1 MANND
6 GQKSSLGKGGII
18 AIVVSAI
25 IIIALLIVI
34 IILLKGRNTESKEET
49 QKRNV
54 VVGSDNVEEV
64 VDQMALAEYIEP
76 GYYSVSMTNTWHF
89 ATGDSESED
98 AYVANKEENTNDVY
112 FDVFLASDEE
122 HPILESP
129 VIPRGAELE
138 NIKLDT
144 PLEAGTYDCVMIYH
158 LVDDEQNP
166 VSSLRV
172 GITIIVEK

>member
-18 AIVVSAI
+18 AIVVGGV

-34 IILLKGRNTESKEET
+34 LILLKGRTTKEEV

-54 VVGSDNVEEV
+54 VVGNSNVEEV
-64 VDQMALAEYIEP
+64 VDQMALAEYVEP

-89 ATGDSESED
+89 ATGDAESED
-98 AYVANKEENTNDVY
+98 AYVANVEENTNDVY

-122 HPILESP
+122 HPIIQSP
-129 VIPRGAELE
+129 VITRGAEIE

-144 PLEAGTYDCVMIYH
+144 PLEAGTYDCVLVYH